1 MRWPEVFHY
10 TVDTDKTI
18 DEAVAAVEASLK
30 QHKFGVLWQLDLPKK
45 LQEKGVDYA
54 QPYRILEVCNPVEA
68 KRVLTQNPLVG
79 YFLPCKVVVYG
90 DNGQTKI
97 GMPKPTV
104 MMGVVNDPALAEIAQ
119 GVEDTLIKAL
129 EEAK

>member
-1 MRWPEVFHY
+1 MAEMFHY
-10 TVDTDKTI
+10 TVVTEKTI

-30 QHKFGVLWQLDLPKK
+30 NHKFGVLWQLDLPKK
-45 LQEKGVDYA
+45 LQEKGVEYD

-79 YFLPCKVVVYG
+79 YFLPCKIVVYA

-97 GMPKPTV
+97 GMPKPSV

>member
-1 MRWPEVFHY
+1 MFHY

-45 LQEKGVDYA
+45 LQEKGVDYE

-79 YFLPCKVVVYG
+79 YFLPCKVVVYE